1 MLKIAFNENY
11 IYPLEENHR
20 FPMIKYELIPEQLIY
35 EGVLNKDKKNEFTF
49 PENKPMKNKDIN
61 KGLVIA
67 KKAIFEAGN
76 LLLKKKE
83 ILSEVISSTNKDI
96 KLKADILAEKAIKAI
111 IENESDYPI
120 LGEESGLSSKTTPNI
135 FWVVDPLD
143 GTANYARNI
152 PICCVSIALVSDLKP
167 ILGVIYDFI
176 NNDLYEGSIHT
187 KALLNSKEISVS
199 KVNNSSEGILITGL
213 PNNTDYSD
221 NALLKMIKDFQN
233 WRKVRMIGSAA
244 MASVYVASGKADLYT
259 EKKTYLWDIAAGAAI
274 VNAAGGEAS
283 IVNQNENFQVDV
295 HFSNSHLKI

>member
-1 MLKIAFNENY
+1 MEDN
-11 IYPLEENHR
+11 
-20 FPMIKYELIPEQLIY
+20 
-35 EGVLNKDKKNEFTF
+35 
-49 PENKPMKNKDIN
+49 DIN
-61 KGLVIA
+61 KELVIA
-67 KKAIFEAGN
+67 KKAVFEAGN

-83 ILSEVISSTNKDI
+83 ILIEVILSTNKDI

-120 LGEESGLSSKTTPNI
+120 LAEESGLSSKDIPNI

-152 PICCVSIALVSDLKP
+152 PICCVSIALISNLKP

-176 NNDLYEGSIHT
+176 NDDLYEGSIYT
-187 KALLNSKEISVS
+187 KALLNNDEISVS
-199 KVNNSSEGILITGL
+199 KVTNSNEGILITGL

-221 NALLKMIKDFQN
+221 NALLKMVKDFQN

-244 MASVYVASGKADLYT
+244 MASVYIASGKADLYT
-259 EKKTYLWDIAAGAAI
+259 ETKTYLWDIAAGAAI
-274 VNAAGGEAS
+274 VNAAGGETS

>member
-1 MLKIAFNENY
+1 MVDN
-11 IYPLEENHR
+11 
-20 FPMIKYELIPEQLIY
+20 
-35 EGVLNKDKKNEFTF
+35 
-49 PENKPMKNKDIN
+49 DIN
-61 KGLVIA
+61 KELVIA

-83 ILSEVISSTNKDI
+83 ILIEVILSTNKDI

-120 LGEESGLSSKTTPNI
+120 LAEESGLSSKDIPNI

-152 PICCVSIALVSDLKP
+152 PICCVSIALISNLKP

-176 NNDLYEGSIHT
+176 NDDLYEGSIYT
-187 KALLNSKEISVS
+187 KALLNNEEISVS
-199 KVNNSSEGILITGL
+199 KVTNSSEGILITGL

-221 NALLKMIKDFQN
+221 NALLKMVKDFQN

-244 MASVYVASGKADLYT
+244 MASVYIASGKADLYT

-283 IVNQNENFQVDV
+283 IVNQNENFQVDA